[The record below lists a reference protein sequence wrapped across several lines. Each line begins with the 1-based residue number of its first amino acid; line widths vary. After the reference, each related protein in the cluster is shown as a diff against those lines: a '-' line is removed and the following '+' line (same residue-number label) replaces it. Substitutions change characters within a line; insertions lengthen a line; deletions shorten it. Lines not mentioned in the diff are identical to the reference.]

1 MSNITI
7 TNRCPFCGQTHEVE
21 VDYRSFISWQ
31 CGELAQN
38 AFPHLTAEEREQL
51 ISGICPDCQQDIF
64 GSDEGDEPPFPD
76 CTYDCDNCP
85 HKVDCCGEEDD
96 CDYEVGYDPYVGC
109 YTDDC

>member
-21 VDYRSFISWQ
+21 VDYRSFINWQ

-51 ISGICPDCQQDIF
+51 ISGICPDCQRDIF
-64 GSDEGDEPPFPD
+64 GGDEG
-76 CTYDCDNCP
+76 
-85 HKVDCCGEEDD
+85 DD
-96 CDYEVGYDPYVGC
+96 CDYEVGFDPYMGC